1 MDDPMNDSEWK
12 VSRGTQYD
20 GSPVIIW
27 TEIYGDGIYVTR
39 RLVYFF
45 GYPRHRAYVVSRGR
59 SGSHEYNERMT
70 IDELLRE
77 PYITDEIRSY
87 IAQLQN

>member
-1 MDDPMNDSEWK
+1 MNESEWK
-12 VSRGTQYD
+12 VRCGTQYD

-27 TEIYGDGIYVTR
+27 TEIYSDGVYLTR
-39 RLVYFF
+39 RIIYFSLRKALVL
-45 GYPRHRAYVVSRGR
+45 RSR
-59 SGSHEYNERMT
+59 SGAYDTHVWLT
-70 IDELLRE
+70 IDDLLRE